1 MNIWE
6 KLVNDNLKIK
16 FKDKIKKNEQNNIST
31 EAITDVLNDNP
42 EEVPDDVGAED
53 ENAAPEGGMD
63 DFGGGDFG
71 DDMGGGEAGGDN
83 TGGFDDTGSMDGGD
97 STDIDPNKIK
107 KNEFSNINNKI
118 YIIER
123 YNRLLDTA
131 VKAQEIFKKIPEIRD
146 QMGNELAQLIEM
158 IEDEKE
164 SVALYSKAEN
174 NIRYRLYFEKVN
186 RFIGKI
192 LKFNK

>member
-6 KLVNDNLKIK
+6 KLVENNINIK
-16 FKDKIKKNEQNNIST
+16 FKDKTKKIEQNNIST
-31 EAITDVLNDNP
+31 EAITDILNDNP
-42 EEVPDDVGAED
+42 EEMPDDVDTGD
-53 ENAAPEGGMD
+53 DSSVNNQD
-63 DFGGGDFG
+63 DFGGDFNEMSENNA
-71 DDMGGGEAGGDN
+71 DGDN
-83 TGGFDDTGSMDGGD
+83 TTDDFNGGD
-97 STDIDPNKIK
+97 TLDNNESTDIDPNKIK

-164 SVALYSKAEN
+164 SVSLYSKAEN
-174 NIRYRLYFEKVN
+174 NIRYQMYFNKIN
-186 RFIGKI
+186 KFIGEI